1 MKEGYFQ
8 VWMKDSRNSPFFN
21 NTLSGALKEKKA
33 APLIGFSLV
42 FWRPPL
48 DEGGF
53 SVVMK
58 NLVSRS
64 LLLEQRKHKKRE
76 ISQIFSL

>member
-1 MKEGYFQ
+1 M
-8 VWMKDSRNSPFFN
+8 R
-21 NTLSGALKEKKA
+21 
-33 APLIGFSLV
+33 FSLV

-53 SVVMK
+53 LVVMK

-64 LLLEQRKHKKRE
+64 LLLEQRKHEERE

>member
-1 MKEGYFQ
+1 M
-8 VWMKDSRNSPFFN
+8 
-21 NTLSGALKEKKA
+21 
-33 APLIGFSLV
+33 GFSLV

-48 DEGGF
+48 DEEGF
-53 SVVMK
+53 LVVIK

-76 ISQIFSL
+76 ISQIFSLWDSHFWKKFGP

>member
-1 MKEGYFQ
+1 MKKGCFQ

-21 NTLSGALKEKKA
+21 NTQSGALKEKKA
-33 APLIGFSLV
+33 APLMRFSLV

-53 SVVMK
+53 LVVIKELGLTYPM
-58 NLVSRS
+58 V
-64 LLLEQRKHKKRE
+64 RKHEKRE

>member
-1 MKEGYFQ
+1 MKKGYFQ

-21 NTLSGALKEKKA
+21 NTQSGALKEKKA
-33 APLIGFSLV
+33 VPLMRFSLV

-53 SVVMK
+53 FGS
-58 NLVSRS
+58 N
-64 LLLEQRKHKKRE
+64 KK
-76 ISQIFSL
+76 LGLT